1 MHYVGSGPYCYA
13 NSLAMVLGRRAPDPS
28 AIEVL
33 TGAPFGV
40 LLLDGTLPFFSPG
53 GWNPSIGLDA
63 ALDWLGW
70 ACDRTAGGDAEE
82 AIDRLRVATRKAP
95 VLVGP
100 VDIGLLLHHP
110 GRGRAIGAD
119 HYVVVLAVEGEAV
132 RFHDPHGYP
141 YAILPIAQFMRA
153 WKADLIVYADAAY
166 AMRLN
171 FRQIREVKLE
181 AAIKASIPRAVHWL
195 GNDHGGS
202 SLVGESALTTLADQI
217 EGGLEPRE
225 LGHLV
230 QFAVRVGARRLAD
243 AARWLAAIGLIRAS
257 EIAENQAQLLGRVQ
271 YDLVAG
277 DNQAAAAAIRIL
289 APCYDDLRDALA
301 AMKTSSTD

>member
-1 MHYVGSGPYCYA
+1 MYYVGSGPYCYA
-13 NSLAMVLGRRAPDPS
+13 NSLAMILGKRAPDPS

-63 ALDWLGW
+63 ALDSLGW
-70 ACDRTAGGDAEE
+70 ACDRAAGGDAEG
-82 AIDRLRVATRKAP
+82 AIDRLRVATQEAP

-100 VDIGLLLHHP
+100 VDLGLLLHHP
-110 GRGRAIGAD
+110 GSGRAIGAD
-119 HYVVVLAVEGEAV
+119 HYVVALAVEEAAV

-141 YAILPIAQFMRA
+141 YATLPIVHFVRA
-153 WKADLIVYADAAY
+153 WKADSVGYGNAAY

-171 FRQIREVKLE
+171 FRQIRNVTLE
-181 AAIKASIPRAVHWL
+181 AALRASIPRTMHWL
-195 GNDHGGS
+195 VNEHGGG

-225 LGHLV
+225 LEHLV
-230 QFAVRVGARRLAD
+230 QFAVRVGVRRLAD
-243 AARWLAAIGLIRAS
+243 AARWLAAIGLIRPS
-257 EIAENQAQLLGRVQ
+257 QIADNQAQLLGRVQ

-289 APCYDDLRDALA
+289 APCYGDLRDALGALNTSPA
-301 AMKTSSTD
+301 A